1 MILVTGAGGTVGRE
15 VARRL
20 AGRVPARLAL
30 RDPGRAIPGAEGL
43 DTVRFDFRD
52 PSGFASALRG
62 VRRVFLL
69 RPPQLAR
76 PRRDFGPFVA
86 AMREAGVEGVAFLS
100 VRGAESNPLLPHRG
114 IERLLE
120 GSGLA
125 WTHLRPNDFMQ
136 NFATVHRADIR
147 DRGEIWAPARA
158 GRTSFV
164 DVRDVAE
171 AAVRVLTEPGHERRA
186 YTLTG
191 GEALDLWEAA
201 EVFSEVLERRVV
213 YRNPGVL
220 AFLRHVRATGRPVS
234 LGLVM
239 TGVYTIAR
247 LGLAAGVSPDLDGL
261 IGRSPTGLRRFVE
274 DHATVWQ
281 VPSGRGGEAGG

>member
-20 AGRVPARLAL
+20 AGRAPVRLGF
-30 RDPGRAIPGAEGL
+30 RDPGRAGALPEGAE
-43 DTVRFDFRD
+43 TARFDFLD
-52 PSGFASALRG
+52 PSCFADALRG

-76 PRRDFGPFVA
+76 PRRDFGPFLS
-86 AMREAGVEGVAFLS
+86 AMQGFGVEGVAFLS
-100 VRGAESNPLLPHRG
+100 VRGAEGNPLLPHRG
-114 IERLLE
+114 IERMLE
-120 GSGLA
+120 ASGLA

-136 NFATVHRADIR
+136 NFATVHRDSIR
-147 DRGEIWAPARA
+147 DRGEIWAPAGS

-171 AAVRVLTEPGHERRA
+171 AAARVLTEPGHERRA

-191 GEALDLWEAA
+191 PDALDMWEAA
-201 EVFSEVLERRVV
+201 TVFSEVLGRRVV

-220 AFLRHVRATGRPVS
+220 AFLRHVRASGRPVS

-239 TGVYTIAR
+239 TGVYTMAR
-247 LGLAAGVSPDLDGL
+247 LGWAAGVSPELGRL
-261 IGRSPTGLRRFVE
+261 IGRPPTGLRGFVE
-274 DHATVWQ
+274 DHARLWQ
-281 VPSGRGGEAGG
+281 APGRGA

>member
-1 MILVTGAGGTVGRE
+1 MILVTGASGLVGRA
-15 VARRL
+15 VAARL
-20 AGRVPARLAL
+20 VGRAPVRLAL
-30 RDPGRAIPGAEGL
+30 RDPVRDNHAPGS
-43 DTVRFDFRD
+43 VRFDFRD
-52 PSGFASALRG
+52 PSTFEAALDG
-62 VRRVFLL
+62 VTAVFLL

-86 AMREAGVEGVAFLS
+86 AMQRGGVGHVAFLS
-100 VRGAESNPLLPHRG
+100 VKGAGSNPLLPHRG

-136 NFATVHRADIR
+136 NLLTVHRADVR
-147 DRGEIWAPARA
+147 DRGEIWAPAGR

-171 AAVRVLTEPGHERRA
+171 AAARVLTEPGHARRA

-191 GEALDLWEAA
+191 GEAFSLDEVAA
-201 EVFSEVLERRVV
+201 VLSEVLGRRVA
-213 YRNPGVL
+213 YRNPGIP
-220 AFLRHVRATGRPVS
+220 AFLRHMRAAGHPLA

-239 TGVYTIAR
+239 TGVYTVAR
-247 LGLAAGVSPDLDGL
+247 LGLAADVSPDLDRL
-261 IGRSPTGLRRFVE
+261 IGRPPTPLRSFVR
-274 DHATVWQ
+274 DHAAAWQ
-281 VPSGRGGEAGG
+281 PSLPASPL